1 VLHNLKTALRQEW
14 KGKSFWR
21 YIFSGQ
27 WFESDQRHAE
37 DDLSYMSS
45 AAGAVLQQSPRG
57 GQQLLWSIAAFFLV
71 AILWAAWAEVDEFTR
86 GEGKVIPSSHVQ
98 VIQNLEGGIVA
109 ELHIRE
115 GQQVKANQVLLRIDD
130 TQFSSSLREADVT
143 LDQLEAKASRLRSEA
158 ESREFTGAG
167 LVGVMPEVIGEELAL
182 YESRRNEQRGRSQVL
197 IEQVVQKRQE
207 LTELQAKHEQL
218 QRSYALLDSELQM
231 TRPLADEG
239 AISRVELLRLERQV
253 NDLAGEMKQA
263 KLSIPR
269 AESGLQ
275 EVKEKLASVELEFRV
290 KVRQEL
296 SEVLSELSRLT
307 ETSDALEDRVERTL
321 VRSPVAGT
329 VKQLLVKTIGGVIQP
344 GMDIVE
350 IVPTEDSL
358 LVEAQ
363 VRPADIAFLHPGQK
377 AVVKFSAYDFSIHGG
392 LEGQLVHISPDT
404 IVDENGESFYLVRVE
419 TDQAYLGSE
428 AQALPIISGMTA
440 SVDILTGK
448 KTVLDYILKPILKT
462 KQLALRER

>member
-1 VLHNLKTALRQEW
+1 MLHNLKAALRQEW
-14 KGKSFWR
+14 QGKSFWR

-27 WFESDQRHAE
+27 WFESDQRYAE

-57 GQQLLWSIAAFFLV
+57 GQQLLWAIAAFFLV

-98 VIQNLEGGIVA
+98 VVQNLEGGIVA
-109 ELHIRE
+109 ELHVRE
-115 GQQVKANQVLLRIDD
+115 GQQVVANQVLLRIDD
-130 TQFSSSLREADVT
+130 TRFSSSLREADVT
-143 LDQLEAKASRLRSEA
+143 LDQLEAKAARLRSEA

-269 AESGLQ
+269 VESGLQ
-275 EVKEKLASVELEFRV
+275 EVKEKLVSVELEFRV

-404 IVDENGESFYLVRVE
+404 IVDENGESFYLVRIE
-419 TDQAYLGSE
+419 THQAYLGSE
-428 AQALPIISGMTA
+428 AQPLPIISGMTA